1 MKIKFNWG
9 TGIVVAMVAF
19 MVFILSFVYKTIA
32 VDKYQHQLVSE
43 DYYKDEL
50 HYQQEIDKLN
60 NAVKLTKNI
69 ALSNTENGVT
79 IQFPSDMD
87 FTNISGT
94 ILFQRLSNEKLD
106 FSQDIKLEGNSQIIP
121 KEKLV
126 AGKWIVRVEW
136 NYNDQ
141 EYLFKE
147 SWFY

>member
-87 FTNISGT
+87 FTKISGT